1 MISVKLIRIVLNK
14 RSHKNNDS
22 GTMNKT
28 IIENGFYIFRCK
40 NEEDKILKYEEAIS
54 KEFIQFHFCQKGS
67 GNFEFNGGSYLL
79 PLMSKSVIVLYNPQ
93 KALPID
99 LNLTTKSA
107 VVSLVISIKKFHSLF
122 SEDADLIHFLSPKNT
137 TKKYYDTR
145 PINPAMSVVLSQ
157 IMEAKI
163 HESIQT
169 LYFKGKVYELL
180 SLFFNKSEDAD
191 VEQCPFLVDEENVR
205 KIRKA
210 KEIILNQMT
219 EPPTLQELSTEIGL
233 NIKKLKEGFKQIYGD
248 TVYGYLLDH
257 KMNEARSMLNAKQHN
272 INEISLK
279 LGYST
284 SSHFIAAFK
293 KKFGTTPKKY
303 LMSVSS

>member
-1 MISVKLIRIVLNK
+1 M
-14 RSHKNNDS
+14 D
-22 GTMNKT
+22 KT
-28 IIENGFYIFRCK
+28 VIDNGFYIFRYK
-40 NEEDKILKYEEAIS
+40 NEDDRILKYQEAVS
-54 KEFIQFHFCQKGS
+54 QEFIQFHFCQKGS
-67 GNFEFNGGSYLL
+67 GNFEFNGGSYQL
-79 PLMSKSVIVLYNPQ
+79 PLMSKNVILLYNPQ

-99 LNLTTKSA
+99 LKLTPDSA

-122 SEDADLIHFLSPKNT
+122 SEDADHIHFLSAENN

-145 PINPAMSVVLSQ
+145 PISPAMSVVLSQ
-157 IMEAKI
+157 ILETKL

-191 VEQCPFLVDEENVR
+191 VEQCPFLIDEENVR

-210 KEIILNQMT
+210 KEIIMSHMT
-219 EPPTLQELSTEIGL
+219 EPPTLQELSAEIGL

-257 KMNEARSMLNAKQHN
+257 KMNEARSMLNSRQYN